1 MTSIYKMCNSFFSV
15 GFWLVDF
22 LELCVIARLFREKKK
37 FLDHLRGVSL
47 VLQLFSQFR
56 QNLSMYRLVSDRIMD
71 SLFSSSLTMPC
82 R

>member
-22 LELCVIARLFREKKK
+22 LELCVIARLFRKKK

-56 QNLSMYRLVSDRIMD
+56 QNLSMYRLVSDGIMD
-71 SLFSSSLTMPC
+71 SPFSLSLTMPC